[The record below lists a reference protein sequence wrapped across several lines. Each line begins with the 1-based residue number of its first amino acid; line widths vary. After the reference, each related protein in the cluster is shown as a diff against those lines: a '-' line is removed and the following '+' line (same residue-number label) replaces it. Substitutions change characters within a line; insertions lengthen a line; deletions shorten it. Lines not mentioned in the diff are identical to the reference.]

1 MATVLNDTFLW
12 GIDSV
17 SVNSTLIG
25 TGSNNF
31 SFPLN
36 PSDYDGEEIFQ
47 YGGRAGFVLVA
58 SGDVEETV
66 IDFRPEEGFYSFYAF
81 VVSGTGI
88 SLGGI
93 YVDGDLSMANI
104 NKAVWD
110 RCVQQYGSN
119 ALTNFQK
126 FNTIYIDGF
135 SVSGN
140 LYALHRGTG
149 EAIWY
154 SKKMGDNIY
163 GSGTLSVEVVFDV
176 AQTYNSGI
184 LRKATVNIIGKRAE
198 ITINKNTKTLN
209 SAYTGARFLVIH
221 DFTSLYHYIENF
233 SSAGWSNYNDKDL
246 FGVNSLMGFLNRMT
260 MLKMSEYSPSSSSF
274 AINTYSVTFN
284 RDHDEYNTETVP
296 YKIIPLCCNSRN
308 DCSNY
313 NMWTYSH
320 KDTDS
325 VSDMVNQMIGLS
337 SALLKDNE
345 GGIDSNLSI
354 DEQNSTLT
362 FTKSHIYDTT
372 TANTQTIN
380 VFLYDE
386 DEYYCNLGKNYKAK
400 KGYNMPF
407 APTPLLD
414 INLNYSLRIYFG
426 KYIEEIQGKMGF
438 NFRLNNSFEQ
448 NDFNKIYYTPY
459 GTTRLQ
465 LISSG
470 YSDKSLGGAFVG
482 RFFTNESMQK
492 EMFTIQ
498 TDDGVVIDGIPYA
511 ILNSKYFL
519 TGTMVFLPSDKDNLT
534 FNLFVGARKFSKS
547 LIDRITHTITNVDI
561 NSFGNA
567 KHSSMIIDSSAPSG
581 SVARTL
587 QQSDITNYGT
597 RLAYGVPLKNYLGY
611 ELEPYANK
619 MATIEDVINKLCAY
633 NKPQLQLKASNE
645 SPSASCGLYYSYGK
659 EDISNE
665 VRAALFDLDSEIYDK
680 CSVVRSVK
688 VGSYLLHEYNH
699 NIRFMKY
706 PTYNS
711 ATTTIITYISGIVI
725 SNFYYNDDTSVYIAN
740 LGSSYNTLKNWWERE
755 SLESEIQALTAITVR
770 EYYCDGVIA
779 SVKEL
784 PVSIL
789 QRVKSTNTYKYSHPE
804 VIDGNDILLYY
815 TPVLTS
821 CLTTS
826 LGNITQDE
834 NFGLSDLKY
843 TMEILDTSGKMVP
856 TVDTVCKNSNDCFFD
871 CGGFM
876 RFDINNGLFYL
887 DLSFKI
893 SIPPSLYNIKY
904 KYEDSSSFNDFK
916 EYFSINIRYYDTSDD
931 LTVYPFVDE
940 EWSKVNN
947 YYIKNDVLYGKC
959 RIYEKYYYAPFNA
972 SGTRLKISI
981 NYPLYDVSTKD
992 VIVRTVLKDVT
1003 DILYLTNDP
1012 GNTDPVFRNA
1022 GSVFNIFARDRIDT
1036 GSGSNILTN
1045 SSYGRYT
1052 SGSLNS
1058 SYTSKYGWYGNA
1070 TGTTTTVSYCAYVNM
1085 SSLTNLRRLSG
1096 TTIAYGSNII
1106 STAVVGVT
1114 QRSTLMSYII
1124 ASYSTTIIG
1133 MFPPISRNEIG
1144 NLMIRSFGDEFN
1156 GFVTYVYDSNLN
1168 IIREVTTNTNCN
1180 VLNMIQTYG
1189 NSTGQLRILNKP
1201 TTSSTYQYNQVILKY
1216 LDCSFYKM
1224 GTSM

>member
-1 MATVLNDTFLW
+1 MATVLNDTFLC

-17 SVNSTLIG
+17 SLNSTLIG
-25 TGSNNF
+25 TGSNKF

-47 YGGRAGFVLVA
+47 YGGQAGFVLVA

-66 IDFRPEEGFYSFYAF
+66 IDFRPDEGFYYFYAF
-81 VVSGTGI
+81 IVSGTGI
-88 SLGGI
+88 SLGSI
-93 YVDGDLSMANI
+93 YVTGDLSMANI
-104 NKAVWD
+104 NKAVWNK
-110 RCVQQYGSN
+110 CVQQYGSN

-135 SVSGN
+135 SVSGR
-140 LYALHRGTG
+140 LRGYYRGTEELIG
-149 EAIWY
+149 Y
-154 SKKMGDNIY
+154 TKNNSSYD
-163 GSGTLSVEVVFDV
+163 LFVDVVFDV

-184 LRKATVNIIGKRAE
+184 LRKATVNITGKRAP

-209 SAYTGARFLVIH
+209 STYTGARFLVIH
-221 DFTSLYHYIENF
+221 DFTSLYHYIDYY
-233 SSAGWSNYNDKDL
+233 GGVYYGNYNDRDI

-260 MLKMSEYSPSSSSF
+260 MLKMSEHSPSSATFS
-274 AINTYSVTFN
+274 INTYSVFFTS
-284 RDHDEYNTETVP
+284 YGTTETVP
-296 YKIIPLCCNSRN
+296 YKIIPLCCNLRN
-308 DCSNY
+308 NCSNY

-337 SALLKDNE
+337 SASFKVSE

-354 DEQNSTLT
+354 DEENSTLS

-386 DEYYCNLGKNYKAK
+386 DEYYCNLGKNYKEK

-407 APTPLLD
+407 VPTPLLD

-438 NFRLNNSFEQ
+438 NLELNDSFEQ

-470 YSDKSLGGAFVG
+470 YSDKSLGGAFIG

-498 TDDGVVIDGIPYA
+498 TEDGVVIDGIPYA

-547 LIDRITHTITNVDI
+547 LIDKITHTITKVDI

-581 SVARTL
+581 SAARKL
-587 QQSDITNYGT
+587 HQSDITNYGT
-597 RLAYGVPLKNYLGY
+597 RLEYGVPLKNYLGY

-633 NKPQLQLKASNE
+633 NKPQLQLKASNN
-645 SPSASCGLYYSYGK
+645 SPSASCGLYYTYGK
-659 EDISNE
+659 DDISNE
-665 VRAALFDLDSEIYDK
+665 VHAALFDLDSEIYDK

-688 VGSYLLHEYNH
+688 VSSYVLYEYNH

-711 ATTTIITYISGIVI
+711 ATTTVITYISGIVI
-725 SNFYYNDDTSVYIAN
+725 SDFLYNDNNYIYIAN
-740 LGSSYNTLKNWWERE
+740 LGSSYNTYKSWWEST
-755 SLESEIQALTAITVR
+755 SLESEIQPLNGITVC
-770 EYYCDGVIA
+770 EYYCDGVLYN
-779 SVKEL
+779 VKTL
-784 PVSIL
+784 PVTVL
-789 QRVKSTNTYKYSHPE
+789 QRVKPTNIYKYSHPE
-804 VIDGNDILLYY
+804 IIDGNDILLYY

-826 LGNITQDE
+826 LGNITKNND
-834 NFGLSDLKY
+834 FGLSELKY
-843 TMEILDTSGKMVP
+843 TMEMLDTSGKMVP
-856 TVDTVCKNSNDCFFD
+856 TVDTVCKNTNDCFFD

-893 SIPPSLYNIKY
+893 SIPPSLYKT
-904 KYEDSSSFNDFK
+904 KYEYEDYFYTFD
-916 EYFSINIRYYDTSDD
+916 EYFSINIRYYDASDD
-931 LTVYPFVDE
+931 LTVYPFE
-940 EWSKVNN
+940 NENCCKVNN
-947 YYIKNDVLYGKC
+947 YYIKNNVLYGKC

-1003 DILYLTNDP
+1003 DILYLTSNP
-1012 GNTDPVFRNA
+1012 ENTNPVFRNA
-1022 GSVFNIFARDRIDT
+1022 GSVFNIFAYSRNDT
-1036 GSGSNILTN
+1036 GNNATIATN
-1045 SSYGRYT
+1045 SSYGAYK
-1052 SGSLNS
+1052 SGLLNS
-1058 SYTSKYGWYGNA
+1058 SYTSKYGWYGKV

-1114 QRSTLMSYII
+1114 QRNTLISYII

-1133 MFPPISRNEIG
+1133 MFPPISRNETG
-1144 NLMIRSFGDEFN
+1144 NLMIRSFGNEYN

-1201 TTSSTYQYNQVILKY
+1201 TKSSTYQYNQVILKY

>member
-1 MATVLNDTFLW
+1 MATVLNDTFFT

-17 SVNSTLIG
+17 SLNSTLIG

-47 YGGRAGFVLVA
+47 YGGQAGFVLVA

-66 IDFRPEEGFYSFYAF
+66 IDFRPDEGFYHMAAF
-81 VVSGTGI
+81 IVSGTGI

-93 YVDGDLSMANI
+93 YVTGDLSMANI

-119 ALTNFQK
+119 ALTNFKK

-135 SVSGN
+135 SVGGT
-140 LYALHRGTG
+140 LYGYHRGTG

-154 SKKMGDNIY
+154 AKKMGNNIY
-163 GSGTLSVEVVFDV
+163 GSGTLDVEVTFDV
-176 AQTYNSGI
+176 GQTYNSGI
-184 LRKATVNIIGKRAE
+184 LRKATVNITGKRAG
-198 ITINKNTKTLN
+198 ITINKKTTMLN
-209 SAYTGARFLVIH
+209 STYTGARFLVIH
-221 DFTSLYHYIENF
+221 DFTYLHHYIENF
-233 SSAGWSNYNDKDL
+233 SSVRFGNYNDRDL
-246 FGVNSLMGFLNRMT
+246 FGVNSLLAFLNRMT
-260 MLKMSEYSPSSSSF
+260 MLKMSEYSPSSANF
-274 AINTYSVTFN
+274 GINTYSVTF
-284 RDHDEYNTETVP
+284 DDGVTETVP

-313 NMWTYSH
+313 NMWTYEH
-320 KDTDS
+320 KTDAS

-337 SALLKDNE
+337 SAELKGSEDD
-345 GGIDSNLSI
+345 IDSNLSI
-354 DEQNSTLT
+354 DYQNSTLT
-362 FTKSHIYDTT
+362 FSKSHIYDTT

-386 DEYYCNLGKNYKAK
+386 DEDYCNLGKNYKSK
-400 KGYNMPF
+400 TGYNMPF
-407 APTPLLD
+407 TPTPLLD

-426 KYIEEIQGKMGF
+426 KYVEEKQGKMGF
-438 NFRLNNSFEQ
+438 NLGLNDSFEQ

-465 LISSG
+465 LISNG
-470 YSDKSLGGAFVG
+470 YSDRSLGGAFVG

-498 TDDGVVIDGIPYA
+498 TDDGVVIDGIPYG

-547 LIDRITHTITNVDI
+547 LIDKITHTITNVDI
-561 NSFGNA
+561 NSFGNI
-567 KHSSMIIDSSAPSG
+567 KHSTMVDDGSAPSG
-581 SVARTL
+581 SAAKKL
-587 QQSDITNYGT
+587 QESVITSYGT
-597 RLAYGVPLKNYLGY
+597 SLGYGVPLKNYLGY

-619 MATIEDVINKLCAY
+619 MATVEDVIDKLYAY
-633 NKPQLQLKASNE
+633 TKPQLQLKAAND

-659 EDISNE
+659 NDVFTE
-665 VRAALFDLDSEIYDK
+665 VCSALFDLESETYDK
-680 CSVVRSVK
+680 CSMVRSIK
-688 VGSYLLHEYNH
+688 ISSYTLYEYNH

-711 ATTTIITYISGIVI
+711 ATTTVITYISGIVI
-725 SNFYYNDDTSVYIAN
+725 NDFLYNNNNYIYIAN
-740 LGSSYNTLKNWWERE
+740 LGSSYNTYKTWWEST
-755 SLESEIQALTAITVR
+755 SLESEIKSLTAITVS
-770 EYYCDGVIA
+770 EYYCDGVV
-779 SVKEL
+779 SDVKTL
-784 PVSIL
+784 PVSFL
-789 QRVKSTNTYKYSHPE
+789 QRVSSTNVYKYSHPE

-826 LGNITQDE
+826 LGNITKSDD
-834 NFGLSDLKY
+834 FGLSTLKY
-843 TMEILDTSGKMVP
+843 TLEMLDTTHKMVP
-856 TVDTVCKNSNDCFFD
+856 SVDTVCKNTNDCFFD

-893 SIPPSLYNIKY
+893 SIPPTLYKT
-904 KYEDSSSFNDFK
+904 KYEYTSYFANFS
-916 EYFSINIRYYDTSDD
+916 EYFSINISYYTNYGD
-931 LTVYPFVDE
+931 LTVYPFTDE
-940 EWSKVNN
+940 LWSKVNN
-947 YYIKNDVLYGKC
+947 YYIKNNVLYGKC

-972 SGTRLKISI
+972 SGTRLKITI
-981 NYPLYDVSTKD
+981 NYPLIDVGTED
-992 VIVRTVLKDVT
+992 VIVRSVMKNVT
-1003 DILYLTNDP
+1003 DILYLTSDP
-1012 GNTDPVFRNA
+1012 ENANPVYRNA
-1022 GSVFNIFARDRIDT
+1022 GSLFNIFAYTKIDEGNAAT
-1036 GSGSNILTN
+1036 IATN
-1045 SSYGRYT
+1045 SSYGAYT
-1052 SGSLNS
+1052 SGLLNS
-1058 SYTSKYGWYGNA
+1058 SYTSKYGWYGKV

-1114 QRSTLMSYII
+1114 QTSALLSYII

-1133 MFPPISRNEIG
+1133 MFPPISRSETG
-1144 NLMIRSFGDEFN
+1144 NLMIRSFGNEYN
-1156 GFVTYVYDSNLN
+1156 GFITYVYDSNLN

-1201 TTSSTYQYNQVILKY
+1201 TTSSVYQYNQVILKY

>member
-47 YGGRAGFVLVA
+47 YGGQAGFVLVA

-135 SVSGN
+135 SVSGI
-140 LYALHRGTG
+140 LYGFERGTG

-154 SKKMGDNIY
+154 AKEYQSR
-163 GSGTLSVEVVFDV
+163 TLSVEVVFDV
-176 AQTYNSGI
+176 GQTYNSGI
-184 LRKATVNIIGKRAE
+184 LRKATVNITGKRAQL
-198 ITINKNTKTLN
+198 TINKNTKMLN

-233 SSAGWSNYNDKDL
+233 TSVCPSNYNDKDI

-274 AINTYSVTFN
+274 AINTYSVTFSY
-284 RDHDEYNTETVP
+284 DLTETVP

-308 DCSNY
+308 NCSNY
-313 NMWTYSH
+313 NMWTYAH
-320 KDTDS
+320 KDNDS
-325 VSDMVNQMIGLS
+325 VSDLVNQMIGLS
-337 SALLKDNE
+337 STLLKDSE
-345 GGIDSNLSI
+345 GGVDSNLSI
-354 DEQNSTLT
+354 DEQNSTLS

-400 KGYNMPF
+400 TGYNMPF

-414 INLNYSLRIYFG
+414 INLNYSLKIYFG

-438 NFRLNNSFEQ
+438 NLELNNSFEQ

-498 TDDGVVIDGIPYA
+498 TNDGVVIDGIPYG

-547 LIDRITHTITNVDI
+547 LIDKITHTITNVDI

-581 SVARTL
+581 SAARKL
-587 QQSDITNYGT
+587 RQSDITNYGK

-619 MATIEDVINKLCAY
+619 MATVEDVINKLCAY
-633 NKPQLQLKASNE
+633 NKPQLQLKASNN

-659 EDISNE
+659 DDISNE
-665 VRAALFDLDSEIYDK
+665 VHAALFDLDSEIYDK
-680 CSVVRSVK
+680 CSVVRSITI
-688 VGSYLLHEYNH
+688 GSKYILYEHEH

-711 ATTTIITYISGIVI
+711 ATTTVITYISGIVI
-725 SNFYYNDDTSVYIAN
+725 SNFDNNDNSSIYIAN
-740 LGSSYNTLKNWWERE
+740 LGSKYNTYKNWWEST
-755 SLESEIQALTAITVR
+755 SLESETQRLTAITIC
-770 EYYCDGVIA
+770 EYYCDGVIS
-779 SVKEL
+779 SVKTRI
-784 PVSIL
+784 VNSL

-826 LGNITQDE
+826 LGNITQSNE
-834 NFGLSDLKY
+834 FGLSDLKY

-856 TVDTVCKNSNDCFFD
+856 TVDTVFKNTNDCFFD

-893 SIPPSLYNIKY
+893 SIPPSLYKT
-904 KYEDSSSFNDFK
+904 KYEYNGNFNEFE
-916 EYFSINIRYYDTSDD
+916 EYFSINIRYYETSDD

-947 YYIKNDVLYGKC
+947 YYIKNNVLYGKC

-992 VIVRTVLKDVT
+992 VIVRTVVKDVT
-1003 DILYLTNDP
+1003 DILYLTSDP
-1012 GNTDPVFRNA
+1012 ENTNPVFRNA
-1022 GSVFNIFARDRIDT
+1022 GSVFNIFARGTIDT
-1036 GSGSNILTN
+1036 GSGANILTN

-1070 TGTTTTVSYCAYVNM
+1070 AGVTSTVSYCAYVNM

-1114 QRSTLMSYII
+1114 QRTTLKSYII

-1133 MFPPISRNEIG
+1133 MFPPISRSETG
-1144 NLMIRSFGDEFN
+1144 NLMIRSFGNEFN

-1168 IIREVTTNTNCN
+1168 IIREVTTNANCN

-1201 TTSSTYQYNQVILKY
+1201 TTSSIYQYNQVILKY